1 MSSVKQRS
9 GSISAPFKKPRKAT
23 QTKMTGY
30 NFLPTRVSA
39 KGELKDKTTQ
49 FTNRIVAAQ
58 TTATTASTLMTMAQ
72 GTAATERVGR
82 RIVMK
87 SLWVRWVLSMAATS
101 AGNSGVRIL
110 IVYDK
115 QTNGA
120 AAATTDVVDTDVI
133 QSFKNLGNERRF
145 ITLMDEHIEC
155 LGTQG
160 PQSVFGQRYIK
171 MNLPAEFNSGTT
183 GAISDVQTGSLLMFV
198 WQNGNIIT
206 AGPLSTIITRV
217 RFSDS

>member
-1 MSSVKQRS
+1 MSSKVSR
-9 GSISAPFKKPRKAT
+9 PFKKPRKAT

-30 NFLPTRVSA
+30 LFQPVRASSR
-39 KGELKDKTTQ
+39 GELKDKTTQ
-49 FTNRIVAAQ
+49 FTNRITAGS
-58 TTATTASTLMTMAQ
+58 TTATVASTLMTMAQ

-82 RIVMK
+82 RIIMK
-87 SLWVRWVLSMAATS
+87 SLWVRWVFSMAATS
-101 AGNSGVRIL
+101 AGTSGVRIL

-145 ITLMDEHIEC
+145 VTLMDEHIKC

-160 PQSVFGQRYIK
+160 PQSVFGQKFIK
-171 MNLPAEFNSGTT
+171 LNLPAEFNSGTT
-183 GAISDVQTGSLLMFV
+183 GAISDVQTGSLLMYV

-217 RFSDS
+217 RFADS